1 MRCNRFLLISLVLGV
16 LLLGSISASFTLG
29 NPAYNIDDE
38 YELGDKINGWIN
50 MSFTDETYNTTFT
63 DSFGNTFEL
72 QTVINTNPSYVH
84 TINNSLINAEYQIL
98 LLNDL
103 FTIPSIFGELEYE
116 LNFSDSVL
124 FLETINLNSSTQ
136 QNLTLK
142 VEAARAINNKK
153 NDLKNFKTISQT
165 HTGII
170 KQKLDGE
177 FNVLN
182 LEDQIA
188 LLELNYTYASSDA
201 QYQEII
207 DEINSM
213 KVPKLILESNSID
226 NINFYP
232 QKEVIDF
239 SVLTGITNEAFSE
252 ANTASYA
259 NALFIWSQDSID
271 TRVNYKEFSV
281 SYGTYEEVLFNYFEV
296 QFLRKPDINT
306 YLIIEDLND
315 LEFDE
320 NYNQGNTGN
329 YIYLNL
335 RDLNYKDIIFITTED
350 VDFTTLPMFISPAL
364 EDLPTTGD
372 VIIDS
377 RTEMKISKWIFF
389 GLIVLFLLVVGLVIY
404 SIVSSWYDRK
414 YENHLF
420 PNRNNL
426 YNLIIFVNNSKRKGV
441 GNDEIVKSLKKSKWS
456 SEQIRYVMKKYA
468 GKRTGMAKLPFK
480 KTQKIPKPVKTQPKT
495 NPGPMRGPTRGP
507 RPR

>member
-1 MRCNRFLLISLVLGV
+1 MRWSRLLLSLLGV
-16 LLLGSISASFTLG
+16 ILILNFASASFDLG
-29 NPAYNIDDE
+29 NPVYNIADE

-50 MSFTDETYNTTFT
+50 MSFVNETYNTTFK

-72 QTVINTNPSYVH
+72 QTVIDANPSYTY
-84 TINNSLINAEYQIL
+84 TINNSLINAGYQIL
-98 LLNDL
+98 LLDDL

-116 LNFSDSVL
+116 LNFSDTIL
-124 FLETINLNSSTQ
+124 FAETINLNSSTQ
-136 QNLTLK
+136 QNLTMK

-153 NDLKNFKTISQT
+153 KEINNFKTTSQAY
-165 HTGII
+165 TGII
-170 KQKLDGE
+170 KQKLNSE
-177 FNVLN
+177 FNVLDF
-182 LEDQIA
+182 EDQIT
-188 LLELNYTYASSDA
+188 LLELNYTDASNDA
-201 QYQEII
+201 QYQAVI
-207 DEINSM
+207 DGINSM
-213 KVPKLILESNSID
+213 MVPKSIQEGVSIE
-226 NINFYP
+226 NVNFYP

-239 SVLTGITNEAFSE
+239 SILAGITNEEFSN
-252 ANTASYA
+252 ANSASYA
-259 NALFIWSQDSID
+259 NALFVWSQDSID
-271 TRVNYKEFSV
+271 TRINYKEFSA
-281 SYGTYEEVLFNYFEV
+281 SYSTHEEVLFNYFEV
-296 QFLRKPDINT
+296 QFLRKPDISS

-329 YIYLNL
+329 YVYLNL
-335 RDLNYKDIIFITTED
+335 RDLNYNDIIFITTEN

-364 EDLPTTGD
+364 EDLPNTGD

-377 RTEMKISKWIFF
+377 RTEMTVSKWIFF

-404 SIVSSWYDRK
+404 SVVSSWYDRK

-468 GKRTGMAKLPFK
+468 GKRTGMAKLPFQ
-480 KTQKIPKPVKTQPKT
+480 KTQKVPTQPVRTRSRT
-495 NPGPMRGPTRGP
+495 NPGPMRGPTGGP
-507 RPR
+507 KPR